1 MKKWRHFPKEGQDPM
16 ELCALFR
23 NKKSLRTG
31 LNRLFDQGY
40 FLLFVKKVEK
50 KKTSPAILT
59 NC

>member
-1 MKKWRHFPKEGQDPM
+1 M